1 MFFGSN
7 QQAVCS
13 ERTGDIFTQKL
24 NLEGMSN
31 GFGGN
36 LDLSTPCL
44 QTHAGTWSM
53 CRDPCAHVRF

>member
-1 MFFGSN
+1 MFVGSD

-13 ERTGDIFTQKL
+13 EKTGDIFTQKL

-36 LDLSTPCL
+36 LALSTPCL
-44 QTHAGTWSM
+44 QTYAEM
-53 CRDPCAHVRF
+53 